1 MIKKMILSI
10 IIVIVLI
17 GIIGAG
23 VVSLEIVKFDFTE
36 KILTISTE
44 KICGVEL
51 LSTVLERKC
60 SKDTQKEIIVNE
72 NMISITK
79 NPKTDVIMIQ
89 NK

>member
-1 MIKKMILSI
+1 MIKKLILSI
-10 IIVIVLI
+10 IFVIVLI

-44 KICGVEL
+44 KICDIEL
-51 LSTVLERKC
+51 LSNVFEKKC
-60 SKDTQKEIIVNE
+60 DKDTPNEIIVNE
-72 NMISITK
+72 NIISITK